1 MMLDRIPL
9 KKAMTPYSFDITLG
23 GGVFTLKVDH
33 NAAADLFTVALYKD
47 GTLVCAGEPVVYGV
61 PLFRDVY
68 RAGDFPAPAIVP
80 LDESGQTRAVTWETM
95 GDQVFLCVDTTAGE
109 VEHL

>member
-1 MMLDRIPL
+1 MLDRIPV

-33 NAAADLFTVALYKD
+33 NAAADLFTVTLYQD
-47 GTLVCAGEPVVYGV
+47 GALVCAGEPVVYGV

-68 RAGDFPAPAIVP
+68 RAGEFPALAIVP